1 MSMNMMIRAIKSMEP
16 ASLDH
21 GHIQGLTGA
30 IAHFPNERLAKAA
43 KEVLTQS
50 LLIEEKKIEQME
62 VPDQLDFTRDC
73 ERPEFDG
80 NYDNPGW
87 QTILIH

>member
-1 MSMNMMIRAIKSMEP
+1 MSMPLLIKAIKAMEP

-30 IAHFPNERLAKAA
+30 IAFFPNERLAKAA
-43 KEVLTQS
+43 KEVLTEA

-62 VPDQLDFTRDC
+62 APDREEYERDC
-73 ERPEFDG
+73 ERAPYDG
-80 NYDNPGW
+80 NYDNPG
-87 QTILIH
+87 